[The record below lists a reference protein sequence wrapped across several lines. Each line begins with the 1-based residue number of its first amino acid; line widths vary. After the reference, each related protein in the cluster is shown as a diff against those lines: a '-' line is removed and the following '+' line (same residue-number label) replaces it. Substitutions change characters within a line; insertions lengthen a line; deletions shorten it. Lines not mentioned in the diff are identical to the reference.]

1 MRAIMAFCK
10 LLPLFAAILL
20 NGSGVAYARGDGDAS
35 PPVLSPVNLSAPIIT
50 QHTGVFG
57 GKSIAYQGVVEPFE
71 IDDAAGK
78 PIARLVATSYIAQ
91 PIVKTSESQQRPV
104 LFVFNGGPILASTPL
119 HMGAFGPRRVA
130 VPDDL
135 KADPKTF
142 KVVDNVYAPLDVAD
156 VVIFDPASTGFSRVA
171 PGVAPESQFSVKAD
185 GWQLTQ
191 LVIQWSRA
199 HDRIESPKY
208 LVGESYGTLRAVAAA
223 EQLQAAN
230 APLAGVMLLGQ
241 AVNIIEYAQ
250 RPGNIISY
258 VVSLPTLA
266 AIGWRHDMVK
276 KRGRSFERFIKDAQA
291 YAAGEYLAVLFQG
304 DSASLAKRKAVARKL
319 YEFTGLPAET
329 YLAGNLKVPKIQYQ
343 RELFPG
349 QFLDT
354 NDARYVTPADG
365 PGAQYLSV
373 YGPAAIEQLHTQLN
387 VSDIGEYFTG
397 IPVHGDFGAWDWGPN
412 KTPFGDWPYVAQ
424 LRGVMQANPTFRVLV
439 ANGYYDTQTTLGA
452 MDYFVSQAG
461 LPRDRVRARYYH
473 GGHVFYTVES
483 SLKLFCDDVRDM
495 VTQRW

>member
-1 MRAIMAFCK
+1 MSASSCK
-10 LLPLFAAILL
+10 CLLPIAAVLL
-20 NGSGVAYARGDGDAS
+20 NWAAVVHARDADDS
-35 PPVLSPVNLSAPIIT
+35 SPVLAPVDLPAPIIT

-71 IDDAAGK
+71 IDDPTGK

-91 PIVKTSESQQRPV
+91 TDEPQQRAV
-104 LFVFNGGPILASTPL
+104 LFVFNGGPIVATTLL

-135 KADPKTF
+135 DADPATF

-156 VVIFDPASTGFSRVA
+156 VVIFDPASTGFSRMA
-171 PGVAPESQFSVKAD
+171 PGVAPESQFSVAAD

-191 LVIQWSRA
+191 LVIQWSRT
-199 HDRIESPKY
+199 HGRTDSPKY
-208 LVGESYGTLRAVAAA
+208 LVGESYGTLRAVEAA

-230 APLAGVMLLGQ
+230 TPLAGVMLLGQ

-266 AIGWRHDMVK
+266 AIGWHHDVVM
-276 KRGRSFERFIKDAQA
+276 KRGRSFEQFIKDAQD
-291 YAAGEYLAVLFQG
+291 YAAGEYLSVLFQG
-304 DSASLAKRKAVARKL
+304 DHARLAKRKAVARKL
-319 YEFTGLPAET
+319 HEFTGLPAET
-329 YLAGNLKVPKIQYQ
+329 YLAANLKVPKTQYQ

-349 QFLDT
+349 RILDT
-354 NDARYVTPADG
+354 NDARYATPAG
-365 PGAQYLSV
+365 GVGAQYISRH
-373 YGPAAIEQLHTQLN
+373 GPAAVEQLHTQLN
-387 VSDIGEYFTG
+387 VPEVGEYFTG
-397 IPVHGDFGAWDWGPN
+397 IAVRGDFGVWDWGPN

-424 LRGVMQANPTFRVLV
+424 LRGVMQANPTLRVFV
-439 ANGYYDTQTTLGA
+439 ANGYHDTQTTIGA

-461 LPRDRVRARYYH
+461 FPRERVRTRYYQ
-473 GGHVFYTVES
+473 GGHVFYSVEA
-483 SLKLFCDDVRDM
+483 SLKRFSDDVRDM
-495 VTQRW
+495 VNKKW